1 MEKEVTEEN
10 AERGG
15 LGQSCRSPSVC
26 RMSSE
31 TAFCCDFSRGLF
43 SAQDVMRSA
52 EKGGGKI
59 YIFYSYIKMDSVFT
73 LDARISPAI
82 FFYLVRRRISRA
94 HPMILQTGRIAGL
107 LPNTRDVPYYPYRSS
122 AANFLLLLFFLLELN
137 IWRRKNVWWR
147 PSKEKEEEKKRLFWR
162 SSRPRWKE
170 ARSTDGFPLFDRKKK
185 SLENNSILV

>member
-1 MEKEVTEEN
+1 MYFYNTCKEK
-10 AERGG
+10 AKRKWKKKWLKKMLRGG

-82 FFYLVRRRISRA
+82 FFYLVLRRISRA

-122 AANFLLLLFFLLELN
+122 AANFLLLLFFAGTEHL
-137 IWRRKNVWWR
+137 
-147 PSKEKEEEKKRLFWR
+147 
-162 SSRPRWKE
+162 
-170 ARSTDGFPLFDRKKK
+170 KKK
-185 SLENNSILV
+185 KCLMEAK